1 MDGLILTKQD
11 QVILDKILRRK
22 SYYEK
27 RYNIKLTDD
36 IIKQSFLME
45 KQMIVELYK

>member
-11 QVILDKILRRK
+11 KVILDKILRRK

-27 RYNIKLTDD
+27 RYNIKLSDD

>member
-11 QVILDKILRRK
+11 KVILDKILRRK
-22 SYYEK
+22 SYYERK
-27 RYNIKLTDD
+27 YNIKLTDD
-36 IIKQSFLME
+36 IIKQSFLLE